1 MWRVNNVKDLA
12 GQKFGRLLAV
22 KQNGRDKSGRI
33 LWLCAC
39 ECGAEKTVRGTHLSS
54 GATTSCGCLR
64 RAIASAVATKHGH
77 AKGGKTSSTYNSWVR
92 MLDRCSNPKN
102 IRYDRYGGR
111 GITVC
116 DRWRYS
122 FENFLADMGEKP
134 STKFSIDSID
144 NNGDYEPENCRWA
157 TASQQ
162 AINRSTTVHKAKEF

>member
-77 AKGGKTSSTYNSWVR
+77 AKGGKHPVR
-92 MLDRCSNPKN
+92 TTLGCGCLTVAAIQK
-102 IRYDRYGGR
+102 IYGM
-111 GITVC
+111 TVM
-116 DRWRYS
+116 
-122 FENFLADMGEKP
+122 AGE
-134 STKFSIDSID
+134 
-144 NNGDYEPENCRWA
+144 A
-157 TASQQ
+157 
-162 AINRSTTVHKAKEF
+162 